1 MSQLTRDAIL
11 AAAKN
16 GLQVVEREHPT
27 LGTMR
32 LRELS
37 ARQRV
42 EWQQQA
48 QGGDKAAEVAAYVM
62 AVSLVDDKGKRIFR
76 NEEEALR
83 WLDDVPASMSD
94 PIFEAIFA
102 LNGLDAQ
109 VVAAAEENFT
119 ATQSDASST
128 D

>member
-1 MSQLTRDAIL
+1 MAITREDLL

-42 EWQQQA
+42 DWQQHAQA
-48 QGGDKAAEVAAYVM
+48 EGKAAEVAAYVLS
-62 AVSLVDDKGKRIFR
+62 VSLVDDKGKPILR
-76 NEEEALR
+76 NEAEALR
-83 WLDDVPASMSD
+83 WLDDVPSAISD
-94 PIFEAIFA
+94 PIFEAIFD
-102 LNGLDAQ
+102 LNGLSQQATE
-109 VVAAAEENFT
+109 AMRENFPN
-119 ATQSDASST
+119 AQSGASLS